1 MKIGHLAHLV
11 ACSSQHAPPSSLTRA
26 HIPLKTSCHPISASL
41 PASTSLESAA
51 PGPSSAG
58 LHSPARQICSSMAR
72 LTGSAMPNARRRP
85 SIFSASWV
93 ARHCASRASRGCVD
107 CSGAASGAV
116 SLPLV
121 GAPTPRFRFVRS
133 VSCTPGAEGAP
144 GLALVCEGCAF
155 AGTMRRDWERWLAG
169 SEAAG
174 FGIHGLYHFELVV
187 ATKEQ
192 YGVRDVS
199 TGVMEMWNGGW
210 RELGAAF
217 CWNSSLQVVASEAA
231 LEALSS

>member
-1 MKIGHLAHLV
+1 M
-11 ACSSQHAPPSSLTRA
+11 
-26 HIPLKTSCHPISASL
+26 
-41 PASTSLESAA
+41 
-51 PGPSSAG
+51 
-58 LHSPARQICSSMAR
+58 
-72 LTGSAMPNARRRP
+72 
-85 SIFSASWV
+85 
-93 ARHCASRASRGCVD
+93 
-107 CSGAASGAV
+107 
-116 SLPLV
+116 
-121 GAPTPRFRFVRS
+121 
-133 VSCTPGAEGAP
+133 SCTPGAEGAP

-231 LEALSS
+231 LEALSSSCLRHNFSGERNLRPPHSTASYGSLRLASDLCSGHQEFLLQLHNWRALLKRVV